1 MKRQADGERD
11 LSALAMFAGE
21 LKLGRAAAGLTQEQL
36 ADTIHNHPSLIA
48 RIETCRAVPTLDFA
62 RRCDEALGTNGVL
75 ARMQPQ
81 AKRVAFVP
89 GFGQYLQVEEAAAIL
104 RYWEPLVV
112 HGLLQTEDYARA
124 LITGTGA
131 GDSEER
137 VDQMVAAR
145 LERQAIILDRDEPPR
160 LCAILDA
167 SVLRYEIGGPDVMH
181 GQLEHL
187 IEMARRPNVALH
199 VVPDGAGAHPGL
211 LGGMMIAGFAD
222 HDRPDVA
229 YLETPLAGWLI
240 EDANDV
246 AQVILLYDTL
256 RGEALSQRASAELLA
271 KVVQEWT

>member
-1 MKRQADGERD
+1 VKRQPNGERD
-11 LSALAMFAGE
+11 LSALAMFAEE
-21 LKLGRAAAGLTQEQL
+21 LKLARAAAGLTQEQL

-48 RIETCRAVPTLDFA
+48 RVETSRAVPTLDFA
-62 RRCDEALGTNGVL
+62 RRCDEALATNGVL

-89 GFGQYLQVEEAAAIL
+89 GFGQYLQIEETAAIL
-104 RYWEPLVV
+104 RYWEPLVI

-137 VDQMVAAR
+137 VDQLVAAR
-145 LERQAIILDRDEPPR
+145 LERQAILDREEPPR

-167 SVLRYEIGGPDVMH
+167 SVLRYEIGGPGVMR
-181 GQLEHL
+181 GQLQHL
-187 IEMARRPNVALH
+187 IEIARRPNIALH
-199 VVPDGAGAHPGL
+199 VIPGGTGAHPGL
-211 LGGMMIAGFAD
+211 LGSMMIAGFAG

-240 EDANDV
+240 EDADDV

-271 KVVQEWT
+271 KVVHEWT